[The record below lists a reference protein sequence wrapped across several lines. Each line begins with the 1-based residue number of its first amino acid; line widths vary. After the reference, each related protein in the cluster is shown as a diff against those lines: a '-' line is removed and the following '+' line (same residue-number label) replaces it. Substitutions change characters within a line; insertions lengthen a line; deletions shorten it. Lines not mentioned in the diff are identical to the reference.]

1 LTNGWGPK
9 ARQDCAARLSWLSC
23 AGSASG
29 REVRSLDAIHLA
41 TALHIDT
48 EELVAYERRLLDAAQ
63 TRALRVASPG
73 LQWRAAE
80 PGR

>member
-1 LTNGWGPK
+1 M
-9 ARQDCAARLSWLSC
+9 S
-23 AGSASG
+23 
-29 REVRSLDAIHLA
+29 VLDLRALLA
-41 TALHIDT
+41 TLNEHGVRYVVIGGVAVGAHGYVRATEDLDIDAD
-48 EELVAYERRLLDAAQ
+48 ELVAYERRLLDAAE